1 MKRTALA
8 ALVSLGLLGAACA
21 NSASGTGAAGDS
33 SGQSHPTGADQ
44 LVVRI
49 SSGGGFI
56 APTFTMTQVP
66 QFSLM
71 GNGIAITPG
80 AVPEIYPGPAIAP
93 LFSQQLSPEAVD
105 AILALARTD
114 GLLNGSTDYNDMGS
128 VGIADASTTTITV
141 VADGQT
147 HTFNFYALGAL
158 GALGQKKPEHMSQ
171 QEFDARTKAQ
181 DFSNKAG
188 DLTWLPSGSVSRPA
202 PYVPTGVRVFVGEY
216 HADPNLSEPSTEWPL
231 DTQLAD
237 FGEAVKAAA
246 SNGSLNPGAGQ
257 PSRCGTVTG
266 QELTSVLP
274 SIDKANQ
281 LTPWK
286 SGDQTYALLFRPLLP
301 DESGC

>member
-8 ALVSLGLLGAACA
+8 ALLSLGLLGAACA
-21 NSASGTGAAGDS
+21 NSAPGTGVAGDG
-33 SGQSHPTGADQ
+33 SGPSRPTGADQ

-56 APTFTMTQVP
+56 APTFTVTQVP

-93 LFSQQLSPEAVD
+93 LFSQQLTPDAVD

-114 GLLNGSTDYNDMGS
+114 GLLNGSHDYANMGS

-141 VADGQT
+141 VADGGT
-147 HTFNFYALGAL
+147 HTFNFYALGDP
-158 GALGQKKPEHMSQ
+158 GQNKPEHMGQ
-171 QEFDARTKAQ
+171 QESDARTKAQ
-181 DFSNKAG
+181 DFSNKVG
-188 DLTWLPSGSVSRPA
+188 DLTWLPSGSAAQPA
-202 PYVPTGVRVFVGEY
+202 PYLPTGVRVFVGDY
-216 HADPNLSEPSTEWPL
+216 HADPSLTEPSTEWPL
-231 DTQLAD
+231 DTSLAD
-237 FGEAVKAAA
+237 FGDAMKGAV
-246 SNGSLNPGAGQ
+246 SNGSLNTAAVQ

-266 QELTSVLP
+266 QDLTSVLP
-274 SIDKANQ
+274 LIDKANQ

-286 SGDQTYALLFRPLLP
+286 SGGRTFGLSFRPLLP